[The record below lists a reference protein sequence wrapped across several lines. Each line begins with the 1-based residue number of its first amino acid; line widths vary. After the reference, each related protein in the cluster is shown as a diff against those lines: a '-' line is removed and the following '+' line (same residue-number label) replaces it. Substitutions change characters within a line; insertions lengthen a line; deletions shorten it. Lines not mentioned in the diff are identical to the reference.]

1 MSDQRS
7 SSKPGLPQKPVT
19 GQQAGGYKP
28 RQSSQGWTSGPP
40 RASSTGQTRS
50 SFRKSTRHSSRSQG
64 GGETERLQVVIDGVD
79 RTPKPLLSLN
89 PTVLKGAQGDT
100 TTPNSE
106 VSEFFMDRMSTT
118 AFTKAGWYSNAD
130 SGNHTPK
137 SEAEYDYET
146 EKRDR
151 DRKAAEDAAIAAT
164 LGEEAGAGADAAR
177 RSSREEEPPAPP
189 VLLSERDLERSVYL
203 TLHETE
209 TIFIWQAAGVTVAMD
224 TEEAKAVEEANRR
237 YANLLSTK
245 QATDKY
251 VDAEAQTLVALKKSR
266 DVQSAV
272 MSTRAVA
279 VQATAWDI
287 SDTFRALDEAAA
299 DAEDDPRAVASA
311 SMPTISQMAG
321 SVAKYNPA
329 AGKGPDSS
337 SRGTMAGG
345 TSQSTLMRSSVYAGA
360 QSSMYSGPSFISS
373 AWSSVGGPMSGFSS
387 NLPNGVPMEPS
398 AQPPEPAD
406 PLLALSGLPSA
417 LMLMDYAIN
426 QNNYLPQLLLY
437 RDIQPLPGVRASV
450 ASSSLRGAASGMGG
464 LAGDDGDSDSMS
476 HAGGTSARDARPLSA
491 APSDGGRSH
500 AESLNR
506 ERSSAHG
513 PRTTSSGPGTLSRQP
528 SERSVPFTRA
538 MSMRD
543 TAHSSLGGAEP
554 RSARHSHA
562 GGGGGAEGGGGGG
575 GGGGGRIG
583 YAASVAESN
592 WPEELL
598 QELADL
604 GDDAPRMEHLW
615 DWVCPLTAGKNVA
628 CMGWNKASPDML
640 AVGYGSYSFASGN
653 SQPAPD
659 GTGPTEPRGLVAFWS
674 LKNLQ
679 HPLWW
684 FEVKAAVTA
693 LDFSTYSPN
702 LLAIGLYDGTVAIYD
717 IKSRQGT
724 PSMES
729 DVHSG
734 KHSDPVWKVK
744 WLDHGPER
752 DEPLVSISTD
762 GRVTQWSIAKGL
774 EFSDLMKL
782 KRMARR
788 GAGGAGSSA
797 AAATAK
803 DGTSA
808 KAAAAVAEQQDA
820 FISRLTSGMAFD
832 FSARDER
839 IYVAATEDGWLHKC
853 STSYSEQYLESY
865 RGHMGPVY
873 QVQFSPFKRD
883 MFVSASGDWTIRLWQ
898 EGRDTPLLTFQAST
912 TEINDVQWCQT
923 NSTVFGSVTASGR
936 LEIWDFSLSTVKPVM
951 HQKTPMKLS
960 CLLFAPSYPVVVC
973 GGEDGAVKAYRLFNV
988 SHEYDT
994 PQEQLE
1000 RLDDCIRANVMK
1012 SQAVA

>member
-1 MSDQRS
+1 MS
-7 SSKPGLPQKPVT
+7 L
-19 GQQAGGYKP
+19 
-28 RQSSQGWTSGPP
+28 SG
-40 RASSTGQTRS
+40 ATRG
-50 SFRKSTRHSSRSQG
+50 SFRKSTRQSNRSQG
-64 GGETERLQVVIDGVD
+64 GADTERLQVVVDGVD

-89 PTVLKGAQGDT
+89 PTVLKGVQNDT

-106 VSEFFMDRMSTT
+106 SSEFFMDRMSTA

-130 SGNHTPK
+130 SGSHTPK
-137 SEAEYDYET
+137 SENDYPDYES

-151 DRKAAEDAAIAAT
+151 ERKAAEDAALAASYGDEGGS
-164 LGEEAGAGADAAR
+164 GEPIRGL
-177 RSSREEEPPAPP
+177 SREEDHQLPAPA
-189 VLLSERDLERSVYL
+189 LLNERDLERSVYL

-237 YANLLSTK
+237 YANLLHTK

-251 VDAEAQTLVALKKSR
+251 VDAEAQTLVALTKSR

-272 MSTRAVA
+272 LVTRNTGM
-279 VQATAWDI
+279 QATAWDI

-299 DAEDDPRAVASA
+299 DADDDPRGGAVGTSLP
-311 SMPTISQMAG
+311 SISQMAG
-321 SVAKYNPA
+321 GVAKYNPKQGTGDVSA
-329 AGKGPDSS
+329 
-337 SRGTMAGG
+337 RGTTANAGGPGRTSMFTGG
-345 TSQSTLMRSSVYAGA
+345 TSY
-360 QSSMYSGPSFISS
+360 
-373 AWSSVGGPMSGFSS
+373 MSGQGTQASGHMS
-387 NLPNGVPMEPS
+387 GLSANLPNGVPVEQAAPS
-398 AQPPEPAD
+398 PEPAD
-406 PLLALSGLPSA
+406 PLRALASLPDA
-417 LMLMDYAIN
+417 LMLMDNAIN
-426 QNNYLPQLLLY
+426 QNNYLQQLLLY
-437 RDIQPLPGVRASV
+437 RDIQPLPGIRSNV
-450 ASSSLRGAASGMGG
+450 ANVMRGAVSGGGSPGDDADSDVLSHTGGASG
-464 LAGDDGDSDSMS
+464 
-476 HAGGTSARDARPLSA
+476 RDTRPLSA

-500 AESLNR
+500 HSENTAAR
-506 ERSSAHG
+506 
-513 PRTTSSGPGTLSRQP
+513 SGPHIQARTSNQPGQLSRQP
-528 SERSVPFTRA
+528 SERSIP
-538 MSMRD
+538 MSRGMSLRD
-543 TAHSSLGGAEP
+543 GHSGGDGRTA
-554 RSARHSHA
+554 RNSH
-562 GGGGGAEGGGGGG
+562 GGGGGG
-575 GGGGGRIG
+575 FNGPG

-615 DWVCPLTAGKNVA
+615 DWVCPMTTGKNVA
-628 CMGWNKASPDML
+628 CMGWNKTNSDLL
-640 AVGYGSYSFASGN
+640 AVGYGSYSFPSGN
-653 SQPAPD
+653 TQPTAE
-659 GTGPTEPRGLVAFWS
+659 GGISTEPKGLVAFWS

-679 HPLWW
+679 HPLWY

-702 LLAIGLYDGTVAIYD
+702 VLAIGLYDGTVAIYD

-788 GAGGAGSSA
+788 GAGGPPSTSA
-797 AAATAK
+797 AAAAK
-803 DGTSA
+803 DGGA
-808 KAAAAVAEQQDA
+808 KAAAAVPEQQDA

-832 FSARDER
+832 FSSRDER

-883 MFVSASGDWTIRLWQ
+883 MFISASGDWTIRMWQ

-912 TEINDVQWCQT
+912 NEINDVQWCPT

-951 HQKTPMKLS
+951 HQKTTMKLS
-960 CLLFAPSYPVVVC
+960 CLLFAPNYPVVVC
-973 GGEDGAVKAYRLFNV
+973 GGEDGAVKAYRIFNV

-994 PQEQLE
+994 LQEQLE

-1012 SQAVA
+1012 SQAAA

>member
-1 MSDQRS
+1 MSDQRTPT
-7 SSKPGLPQKPVT
+7 KAGLPPRPT
-19 GQQAGGYKP
+19 ASGQQGAGYRP
-28 RQSSQGWTSGPP
+28 RQSSQWSPGAP
-40 RASSTGQTRS
+40 RASTTGQPRLSMSGATRG
-50 SFRKSTRHSSRSQG
+50 SFRKSTRQSSRSQG
-64 GGETERLQVVIDGVD
+64 GAEAERFQQVVVDGVD

-89 PTVLKGAQGDT
+89 PTVLKGVQNDT

-106 VSEFFMDRMSTT
+106 SSEFFMDRMSTA

-130 SGNHTPK
+130 SGSHTPK
-137 SEAEYDYET
+137 SEADYDYET
-146 EKRDR
+146 EKKDR
-151 DRKAAEDAAIAAT
+151 ERKAAEDAAMAASY
-164 LGEEAGAGADAAR
+164 GDEGGGSESAR
-177 RSSREEEPPAPP
+177 GTVREDEQPPAP

-237 YANLLSTK
+237 YANLLHTK

-251 VDAEAQTLVALKKSR
+251 VDAEAQTLVALTKSR

-272 MSTRAVA
+272 LVTRSAA

-299 DAEDDPRAVASA
+299 DAEDDPRGVTVS
-311 SMPTISQMAG
+311 SSLPPISQMAG
-321 SVAKYNPA
+321 GVAKYT
-329 AGKGPDSS
+329 GGPKQSGGDLSA
-337 SRGTMAGG
+337 RGTTAGGLGRTSMFTGG
-345 TSQSTLMRSSVYAGA
+345 TSFM
-360 QSSMYSGPSFISS
+360 SGPGNQAS
-373 AWSSVGGPMSGFSS
+373 GHMSGLSS
-387 NLPNGVPMEPS
+387 NLPNGVPVEQTAP
-398 AQPPEPAD
+398 APEPAD
-406 PLLALSGLPSA
+406 PLQVLAGLPEA
-417 LMLMDYAIN
+417 LILMDNAIN
-426 QNNYLPQLLLY
+426 QNNYLQQLLLY
-437 RDIQPLPGVRASV
+437 RDIQPLPGIRSSV
-450 ASSSLRGAASGMGG
+450 ANAMRGAVSAGG
-464 LAGDDGDSDSMS
+464 GGGGGGDDADSDVLS
-476 HAGGTSARDARPLSA
+476 HTGGAPGRDTRPLSA

-500 AESLNR
+500 HSESAATR
-506 ERSSAHG
+506 
-513 PRTTSSGPGTLSRQP
+513 SGPHIQPRMSNPPGQLSRQP
-528 SERSVPFTRA
+528 SERSIPYSRG
-538 MSMRD
+538 MSIRD
-543 TAHSSLGGAEP
+543 GHGGP
-554 RSARHSHA
+554 DGRPARHSH
-562 GGGGGAEGGGGGG
+562 GGGGGG
-575 GGGGGRIG
+575 G

-615 DWVCPLTAGKNVA
+615 DWVCPMTAGKNVA
-628 CMGWNKASPDML
+628 CMGWNKINPDLL
-640 AVGYGSYSFASGN
+640 AVGYGSYSFPSGN
-653 SQPAPD
+653 MQSGAE
-659 GTGPTEPRGLVAFWS
+659 GSSEPKGLVAFWS

-679 HPLWW
+679 HPLWS

-717 IKSRQGT
+717 VKSRQGT

-788 GAGGAGSSA
+788 GAGGPPSTSA
-797 AAATAK
+797 AAAK
-803 DGTSA
+803 ENGA
-808 KAAAAVAEQQDA
+808 KAAAAVPEQQDA

-832 FSARDER
+832 FSSRDER

-883 MFVSASGDWTIRLWQ
+883 MFISASGDWTIRMWQ

-912 TEINDVQWCQT
+912 TEVNDVQWCPT
-923 NSTVFGSVTASGR
+923 NSTVFGSVTANGR

-951 HQKTPMKLS
+951 HQKTTMKLS

-973 GGEDGAVKAYRLFNV
+973 GGEDGAVKAYRIFNV

-994 PQEQLE
+994 LQEQLE
-1000 RLDDCIRANVMK
+1000 RLDECIRANVMK
-1012 SQAVA
+1012 SQAAA